1 MKFPKIDEM
10 KLKWLYIF
18 LLLNLSLWGQ
28 GESVDYGIG
37 KLVIDNDGLPAKP
50 PLSVQK
56 QHSVYDYAGL
66 LSPEERRRLEE
77 KLSKYYD
84 STSTQIVVATLNRV
98 NDDISLYA
106 TEWAHKWGIGQK
118 DKGNG
123 IFILVSKDD
132 HKITIRTGYGVEHL
146 LTDALSRRVI
156 ENDIIPAFRQGRF
169 YEGLDR
175 AITTIQKILSGE
187 FVNDLPQGEEIP
199 LWVILLFILFIFF
212 VFWLLAKNSG
222 GDGWS
227 SNNGGP
233 IIITRGGRST
243 WGPGGGSFGGGG
255 FGGSFGGGFSGGF
268 GGGGF
273 GGGGATGGW

>member
-1 MKFPKIDEM
+1 MRH
-10 KLKWLYIF
+10 KLLYII
-18 LLLNLSLWGQ
+18 LLLGFAVWAQSTG
-28 GESVDYGIG
+28 DIG
-37 KLVIDNDGLPAKP
+37 KLVIDKDGLPAVP
-50 PLSVQK
+50 SLTVQK

-66 LSPEERRRLEE
+66 LSPDERRRLEE

-84 STSTQIVVATLNRV
+84 STSTQIVVATIQKV

-123 IFILVSKDD
+123 VFILVSKDD

-146 LTDALSRRVI
+146 LTDALSRRII
-156 ENDIIPAFRQGRF
+156 ERDIIPAFRQGRF

-175 AITTIQKILSGE
+175 AVTTIQKILSGE
-187 FVNDLPQGEEIP
+187 FVNDLPQGDEIP
-199 LWVILLFILFIFF
+199 VWVIILFIIFIIF
-212 VFWLLAKNSG
+212 ILLTIFGNSG
-222 GDGWS
+222 GDGWTTS
-227 SNNGGP
+227 SNGGP
-233 IIITRGGRST
+233 IIITRGGRSI
-243 WGPGGGSFGGGG
+243 WGGSSGGSFG
-255 FGGSFGGGFSGGF
+255 GGSFGGGFSGGF